1 VEVAGEKILI
11 IEDDE
16 NQRLLY
22 KEELEEQGYRV
33 IEAANA
39 EEGLRLVEEE
49 NPDLVI
55 LDIWMPDMNGL
66 EALTRIYEMN
76 PNLPVIINT
85 AYSAYQDR
93 FTSWLAEAYV
103 VKSADISELL
113 DAVKRSLESRSKGKK
128 D

>member
-1 VEVAGEKILI
+1 MKVAGEKILI
-11 IEDDE
+11 IEDDD

-22 KEELEEQGYRV
+22 REELEELGYRV

-49 NPDLVI
+49 KPDLVI

-66 EALTRIYEMN
+66 ETLTRIYDMN

-103 VKSADISELL
+103 VKSADLSELIN
-113 DAVKRSLESRSKGKK
+113 AVQRSLESRSKEKK

>member
-1 VEVAGEKILI
+1 VKVAGEKILI
-11 IEDDE
+11 IEDDD

-22 KEELEEQGYRV
+22 REELEELGYRV

-49 NPDLVI
+49 KPDLVI

-66 EALTRIYEMN
+66 ETLTRIYDMN

-103 VKSADISELL
+103 VKSADLSELIN
-113 DAVKRSLESRSKGKK
+113 AVQRSLESRSKEKK

>member
-1 VEVAGEKILI
+1 MAGEKILI

>member
-1 VEVAGEKILI
+1 MKVAGEKILI
-11 IEDDE
+11 IEDDD

-22 KEELEEQGYRV
+22 REELEELGYRV

-49 NPDLVI
+49 KPDLVI

-66 EALTRIYEMN
+66 EALTRIYDMN

-103 VKSADISELL
+103 VKSADLSELIN
-113 DAVKRSLESRSKGKK
+113 AVQRSLESRSKERK

>member
-1 VEVAGEKILI
+1 VAGEKILI